1 MGDLQVLIVSLEFL
15 LLPVDAAGTSALR
28 SAIMGSAWR
37 RVVFDECHEVIKL
50 ADVHRP
56 RPGGRACVTSGG
68 RHACGRASRGQS
80 KAAAV

>member
-1 MGDLQVLIVSLEFL
+1 MWRGGEQSQGELSVWGRSELTMGDLQVLIVSLEFL

-56 RPGGRACVTSGG
+56 RPGGAP
-68 RHACGRASRGQS
+68 A
-80 KAAAV
+80 